1 MGKGAS
7 ASPPK
12 VPDPVATA
20 NAQAAANKE
29 TAIAQSQLNMVN
41 QNTPFGSLA
50 FEQTG
55 EGQDGTPTFTAT
67 QTLAPEQQALLDE
80 TNKAALAFGQTA
92 NNQLATVQDRLSQPV
107 NFDQFGAAPQ
117 ANEATR
123 LATRDAILARAQP
136 DIDRDRAALEAQLVN
151 QGFERGSTGFDDQFR
166 NFNQGVNDL
175 RLGADA
181 AAGSEMA
188 RVFGLENA
196 ARNAQINEL
205 VQQRQIPLNEL
216 AAMLSG
222 SQVQGP
228 QFISAPQTGV
238 SPTDVIGATFG
249 AFNGEQNNFQIQN
262 GLQASNNQ
270 GLFGL
275 AGAGLGALGSIYGGQ
290 GMSFSD
296 ARLKRDISPIGAG
309 WYRYRYIWS
318 DDWQIGVMAQEV
330 QKTNPAAVHNIG
342 GWLAVDYGALS

>member
-1 MGKGAS
+1 MGKS
-7 ASPPK
+7 TPKPPT

-41 QNTPFGSLA
+41 QDTPFGSLS

-55 EGQDGTPTFTAT
+55 KGEDGTPTFTAT
-67 QTLAPEQQALLDE
+67 QTLAPEQQALLDQ
-80 TNKAALAFGQTA
+80 TNQAGLAFGQTA

-107 NFDQFGAAPQ
+107 DFSQFGAAPQ
-117 ANEATR
+117 ANEETR
-123 LATRDAILARAQP
+123 QATRDAILGRIQP
-136 DIDRDRAALEAQLVN
+136 DIDRDRAALETQLVN
-151 QGFERGSTGFDDQFR
+151 QGFERGSAGFDDQFR

-228 QFISAPQTGV
+228 QFINAPQTGV
-238 SPTDVIGATFG
+238 APTDVIGATFG
-249 AFNGEQNNFQIQN
+249 AFNGEQNNFNIQ
-262 GLQASNNQ
+262 QQQRAANNQ
-270 GLFGL
+270 GLFSLLGS
-275 AGAGLGALGSIYGGQ
+275 GLGAGALA
-290 GMSFSD
+290 FSD
-296 ARLKRDISPIGAG
+296 ARLKRDISAIGNG

-330 QKTNPAAVHNIG
+330 QKTNPAAVHNVG
-342 GWLAVDYGALS
+342 GWLAVDYGALA

>member
-1 MGKGAS
+1 MAKKGAGT
-7 ASPPK
+7 PPTA
-12 VPDPVATA
+12 PDPVATA

-41 QNTPFGSLA
+41 QSTPFGSLS

-55 EGQDGTPTFTAT
+55 KGEDGTPTFTAT

-80 TNKAALAFGQTA
+80 TNKAGLAFGQTA

-107 NFDQFGAAPQ
+107 DFSQFGAAPQ

-151 QGFERGSTGFDDQFR
+151 QGFERGSAAFDDQFR
-166 NFNQGVNDL
+166 GFDQGVNDL

-181 AAGSEMA
+181 AAGDEMA

-228 QFISAPQTGV
+228 QFVNAPQTGV
-238 SPTDVIGATFG
+238 APTDVIGATFG

-262 GLQASNNQ
+262 GLQSANNQ
-270 GLFGL
+270 GLYGL
-275 AGAGLGALGSIYGGQ
+275 LGSGAMAGAMA
-290 GMSFSD
+290 FSD
-296 ARLKRDISPIGAG
+296 ARLKRDISALGGG

-330 QKTNPAAVHNIG
+330 QKTNPAAVHEIG
-342 GWLAVDYGALS
+342 GWLAVDYGALA